1 MLVGAELPACLR
13 TMASSQPWCPLILRS
28 EPLLLPLSFF
38 PHWIFS
44 GGLLGGERVLPGL
57 LSGHGRRASSCG
69 QHKGSMYA
77 RVYVYKFPQ
86 DGQAPR
92 VNGVQQPEEVMHVSL
107 YANAVR
113 NILMCGCAQC
123 LAWSQ
128 SRAW

>member
-1 MLVGAELPACLR
+1 MCVC
-13 TMASSQPWCPLILRS
+13 
-28 EPLLLPLSFF
+28 
-38 PHWIFS
+38 
-44 GGLLGGERVLPGL
+44 
-57 LSGHGRRASSCG
+57 
-69 QHKGSMYA
+69 
-77 RVYVYKFPQ
+77 VYKFPQ

-113 NILMCGCAQC
+113 NILMWGCAQC